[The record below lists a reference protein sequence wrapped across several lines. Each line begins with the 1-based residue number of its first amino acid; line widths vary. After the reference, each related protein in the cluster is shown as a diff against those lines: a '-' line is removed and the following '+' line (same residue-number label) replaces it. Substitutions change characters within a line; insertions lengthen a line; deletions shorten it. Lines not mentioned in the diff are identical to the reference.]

1 MGCGTDWWPTS
12 WCRRPPSDLNQE
24 PRRRPELYSEAVEA
38 GATGDEL
45 ALRRAEAAARVGMY
59 DVALQLIDTVL
70 AHPEAPD
77 FLDCMELAATV
88 MAHQGL
94 IGRAA
99 ELYVAR
105 HDRISTG
112 RPTAALIFMATGG
125 RGGGLVS
132 TGISAPTMASGVR
145 SLMAQGVW
153 ESIEGRATAALSSLM
168 RATTLLESASPSLLL
183 PDTPVA
189 LTALVAIHTGDLDV
203 AEAALRR
210 AIDRDLGGPVALTRH
225 RLLLAWTA
233 MLRGHFGQSRQLIED
248 GVAGVAEA
256 DWSPRDELF
265 IRACNSG
272 SLGVP
277 ATCPD

>member
-1 MGCGTDWWPTS
+1 M
-12 WCRRPPSDLNQE
+12 
-24 PRRRPELYSEAVEA
+24 
-38 GATGDEL
+38 

-105 HDRISTG
+105 ARSDLHRSADG
-112 RPTAALIFMATGG
+112 RADFHGDGWPHGAAAE
-125 RGGGLVS
+125 LVS

-203 AEAALRR
+203 AEAA
-210 AIDRDLGGPVALTRH
+210 AASDR
-225 RLLLAWTA
+225 
-233 MLRGHFGQSRQLIED
+233 S
-248 GVAGVAEA
+248 
-256 DWSPRDELF
+256 
-265 IRACNSG
+265 
-272 SLGVP
+272 
-277 ATCPD
+277 